1 MLPVAFRLS
10 SAPRRHR
17 IVNTAPKVTAPKIE
31 AIVSS
36 VTDIPKAR
44 TACIAVARGSSSQP
58 SGFYLAI
65 WRMCLPLLSSI
76 LFSQF
81 RKSGKGFLLDMTDSI
96 LETISNEYA
105 AAAEKVGGSV
115 VAVHA
120 RRWMP
125 TSGIEWKKGVV
136 VTVHHG
142 VQRDEDIKVLL
153 VGGRAVSAKLVGRD
167 PSTDIA
173 VLKIEDGSSG
183 APQLGDSTSLRLGH
197 LVLALGR
204 TRRGDLVASSG
215 IIGGISG
222 EWRNQRG
229 GQLDQ
234 HIRLD
239 LALYPG
245 FSGGPLLNARG
256 EVVGVNT
263 RGLAHGRAVTVPVAT
278 VNRVVEELLKKGH
291 IARPYLGIAMQPVEV
306 PENMRSRLPAQMRVG
321 LLVMQVENGGP
332 AERAGVLLGDVLFE
346 VSGET
351 VEHVDAIQD
360 SLAAAKIGDVLQIRV
375 IRAGEIKPV
384 SITLGERAR

>member
-1 MLPVAFRLS
+1 MS
-10 SAPRRHR
+10 
-17 IVNTAPKVTAPKIE
+17 N
-31 AIVSS
+31 
-36 VTDIPKAR
+36 
-44 TACIAVARGSSSQP
+44 
-58 SGFYLAI
+58 
-65 WRMCLPLLSSI
+65 
-76 LFSQF
+76 
-81 RKSGKGFLLDMTDSI
+81 SI
-96 LETISNEYA
+96 LETISGEFA
-105 AAAEKVGGSV
+105 SAAEKVGSSV
-115 VAVHA
+115 VAVHG

-125 TSGIEWKKGVV
+125 TSGIEWKKGVI

-153 VGGRAVSAKLVGRD
+153 DGSRTVSAKLAGRD

-173 VLKIEDGSSG
+173 VLRIEEGSSVT
-183 APQLGDSTSLRLGH
+183 PQFGDSTSLRLGH

-222 EWRNQRG
+222 EWRNRRG

-256 EVVGVNT
+256 EVVGINT
-263 RGLAHGRAVTVPVAT
+263 RGLGNGRAVTVPVAT
-278 VNRVVEELLKKGH
+278 VNRVVEELLEKGH

-306 PENMRSRLPAQMRVG
+306 PENMRSKLPAETRVG
-321 LLVMQVENGGP
+321 LLVINVENSGP
-332 AERAGVLLGDVLFE
+332 AEKAGVLLGDVIFE
-346 VSGET
+346 LGGKI

-360 SLAAAKIGDVLQIRV
+360 SLATAKIGDVLQIRV

-384 SITLGERAR
+384 SITLGERTR

>member
-1 MLPVAFRLS
+1 MRPPWLS
-10 SAPRRHR
+10 
-17 IVNTAPKVTAPKIE
+17 
-31 AIVSS
+31 
-36 VTDIPKAR
+36 
-44 TACIAVARGSSSQP
+44 
-58 SGFYLAI
+58 L
-65 WRMCLPLLSSI
+65 I
-76 LFSQF
+76 LFPQF
-81 RKSGKGFLLDMTDSI
+81 RKGVLLDMANSI
-96 LETISNEYA
+96 LETISSEFA
-105 AAAEKVGGSV
+105 SAAEKVGNSV

-142 VQRDEDIKVLL
+142 VQRDEEINVLL
-153 VGGRAVSAKLVGRD
+153 GSGRAVSAKLAGRD

-173 VLKIEDGSSG
+173 VLRIEEGSSS
-183 APQLGDSTSLRLGH
+183 ASQLGDSTGLRLGH

-229 GQLDQ
+229 GNLDQ

-256 EVVGVNT
+256 EVVGMNT
-263 RGLAHGRAVTVPVAT
+263 RGLARGRAVTVPVAT
-278 VNRVVEELLKKGH
+278 VNRVVEELLEKGR
-291 IARPYLGIAMQPVEV
+291 IARPYLGIAMQPVEI
-306 PENMRSRLPAQMRVG
+306 PENMRSKLPTEMRAG
-321 LLVMQVENGGP
+321 LLVVHVENGGP
-332 AERAGVLLGDVLFE
+332 AEKAGVLLGDVVFE
-346 VSGET
+346 VSGKT

-360 SLAAAKIGDVLQIRV
+360 SLAAVKVGNVLRIRV

>member
-1 MLPVAFRLS
+1 
-10 SAPRRHR
+10 
-17 IVNTAPKVTAPKIE
+17 
-31 AIVSS
+31 
-36 VTDIPKAR
+36 
-44 TACIAVARGSSSQP
+44 
-58 SGFYLAI
+58 
-65 WRMCLPLLSSI
+65 
-76 LFSQF
+76 
-81 RKSGKGFLLDMTDSI
+81 LLDMANSI
-96 LETISNEYA
+96 LETISSEFA
-105 AAAEKVGGSV
+105 SATEKVGSSV

-142 VQRDEDIKVLL
+142 VQRDEDIKVLF
-153 VGGRAVSAKLVGRD
+153 GDGRTVSAKLAGRD

-173 VLKIEDGSSG
+173 VLTIEEGSSV
-183 APQLGDSTSLRLGH
+183 APQPGGDSTSLRLGH

-222 EWRNQRG
+222 EWRNWRG

-256 EVVGVNT
+256 EVVGMNT

-278 VNRVVEELLKKGH
+278 VNRVVEELLEKGR

-306 PENMRSRLPAQMRVG
+306 PKNMRSKLATETRAG
-321 LLVMQVENGGP
+321 LLVVHVENGGP
-332 AERAGVLLGDVLFE
+332 AEQAGVLLGDVIFE
-346 VSGET
+346 VSGKT

-360 SLAAAKIGDVLQIRV
+360 SLATATIGDVLRVRV

>member
-1 MLPVAFRLS
+1 LP
-10 SAPRRHR
+10 
-17 IVNTAPKVTAPKIE
+17 N
-31 AIVSS
+31 
-36 VTDIPKAR
+36 
-44 TACIAVARGSSSQP
+44 
-58 SGFYLAI
+58 
-65 WRMCLPLLSSI
+65 
-76 LFSQF
+76 
-81 RKSGKGFLLDMTDSI
+81 MTNSM
-96 LETISNEYA
+96 LETISNEFA

-125 TSGIEWKKGVV
+125 TSGIEWKKGVI

-153 VGGRAVSAKLVGRD
+153 PGGHAVSAKLAGRD

-173 VLKIEDGSSG
+173 VLRIEDGSSG

-222 EWRNQRG
+222 EWRSRRG
-229 GQLDQ
+229 GQIDQ

-245 FSGGPLLNARG
+245 FSGGPLLDAKG
-256 EVVGVNT
+256 EVVGINT
-263 RGLAHGRAVTVPVAT
+263 RGFGHGRAVTVPVAT
-278 VNRVVEELLKKGH
+278 VNRVVKELLEKGH

-306 PENMRSRLPAQMRVG
+306 PENMCSKLPAETRAG
-321 LLVMQVENGGP
+321 LLVMHVENGGP

-346 VSGET
+346 WGGKT

-360 SLAAAKIGDVLQIRV
+360 SLATAKVGDVLQIRV

-384 SITLGERAR
+384 SVTLGERAR

>member
-1 MLPVAFRLS
+1 MAS
-10 SAPRRHR
+10 
-17 IVNTAPKVTAPKIE
+17 
-31 AIVSS
+31 
-36 VTDIPKAR
+36 
-44 TACIAVARGSSSQP
+44 
-58 SGFYLAI
+58 
-65 WRMCLPLLSSI
+65 
-76 LFSQF
+76 
-81 RKSGKGFLLDMTDSI
+81 SI
-96 LETISNEYA
+96 LETISNEFA
-105 AAAEKVGGSV
+105 SAAEKVGGSV

-125 TSGIEWKKGVV
+125 TSGMEWKKGVI

-153 VGGRAVSAKLVGRD
+153 DGDRSVSAKLVGRD
-167 PSTDIA
+167 PSTDLA
-173 VLKIEDGSSG
+173 VLKIEEGCSST
-183 APQLGDSTSLRLGH
+183 PPLGDSVTLRLGH

-222 EWRNQRG
+222 EWRNRRG

-256 EVVGVNT
+256 EVVGINT
-263 RGLAHGRAVTVPVAT
+263 RGLGHGRAVTVPLAT
-278 VNRVVEELLKKGH
+278 VNRVVEELLEKGQ

-306 PENMRSRLPAQMRVG
+306 PEKMLSKLPSQTRVG
-321 LLVMQVENGGP
+321 LLVMHVENGGP
-332 AERAGVLLGDVLFE
+332 AEKAGVLLGDVLFE
-346 VSGET
+346 VAGKI
-351 VEHVDAIQD
+351 VERVDAIQE
-360 SLAAAKIGDVLQIRV
+360 SVATAKIGDVLQIRV

-384 SITLGERAR
+384 SIQLGERAR

>member
-1 MLPVAFRLS
+1 MRLS
-10 SAPRRHR
+10 
-17 IVNTAPKVTAPKIE
+17 
-31 AIVSS
+31 
-36 VTDIPKAR
+36 
-44 TACIAVARGSSSQP
+44 
-58 SGFYLAI
+58 
-65 WRMCLPLLSSI
+65 LLSSI
-76 LFSQF
+76 LFSEF
-81 RKSGKGFLLDMTDSI
+81 RKGVLLDMANSI
-96 LETISNEYA
+96 LETISSEFA
-105 AAAEKVGGSV
+105 FVAEKVGGSV

-142 VQRDEDIKVLL
+142 VQREEDIKVLL
-153 VGGRAVSAKLVGRD
+153 DGGRAVSAKLAGRD

-173 VLKIEDGSSG
+173 VLRIEEGSAG
-183 APQLGDSTSLRLGH
+183 APQLGDSTHLRLGH

-215 IIGGISG
+215 IIGGMSG
-222 EWRNQRG
+222 EWRNRRG

-256 EVVGVNT
+256 EVVGINT
-263 RGLAHGRAVTVPVAT
+263 RGLAHGRAVTVPVT
-278 VNRVVEELLKKGH
+278 NVNRVVEELLEKGR
-291 IARPYLGIAMQPVEV
+291 IARPYLGIAMQPVDV
-306 PENMRSRLPAQMRVG
+306 PENMRAKLPTETRVG
-321 LLVMQVENGGP
+321 LLVTHVENSGP
-332 AERAGVLLGDVLFE
+332 AEKAGMLLGDVLFE
-346 VSGET
+346 VRGEA

-360 SLAAAKIGDVLQIRV
+360 SLATAKIGDVLQIRV

-384 SITLGERAR
+384 SITLGERSR

>member
-1 MLPVAFRLS
+1 MANS
-10 SAPRRHR
+10 
-17 IVNTAPKVTAPKIE
+17 
-31 AIVSS
+31 
-36 VTDIPKAR
+36 
-44 TACIAVARGSSSQP
+44 
-58 SGFYLAI
+58 I
-65 WRMCLPLLSSI
+65 W
-76 LFSQF
+76 
-81 RKSGKGFLLDMTDSI
+81 
-96 LETISNEYA
+96 ETISNELA
-105 AAAEKVGGSV
+105 AAAEKVGSSV

-153 VGGRAVSAKLVGRD
+153 DGGRAVSAKLAGRD
-167 PSTDIA
+167 PSTDLA
-173 VLKIEDGSSG
+173 VLRIEEVSSG
-183 APQLGDSTSLRLGH
+183 ARPLGDSTSLRLGH

-222 EWRNQRG
+222 EWRNRHG

-263 RGLAHGRAVTVPVAT
+263 RGLGHGRAVTLPVAT
-278 VNRVVEELLKKGH
+278 VNRVVEELLEKGH
-291 IARPYLGIAMQPVEV
+291 IARPYLGIAMPPVEV
-306 PENMRSRLPAQMRVG
+306 PENMRSKLPAETRVG
-321 LLVMQVENGGP
+321 LLAIDVENGGP
-332 AERAGVLLGDVLFE
+332 AGKAGVLLGDVLFE
-346 VSGET
+346 VGGKT

-360 SLAAAKIGDVLQIRV
+360 SLAAAQIGDVLQIRL
-375 IRAGEIKPV
+375 IRAGEIKAV
-384 SITLGERAR
+384 SVALGERTR

>member
-1 MLPVAFRLS
+1 MA
-10 SAPRRHR
+10 
-17 IVNTAPKVTAPKIE
+17 N
-31 AIVSS
+31 
-36 VTDIPKAR
+36 
-44 TACIAVARGSSSQP
+44 
-58 SGFYLAI
+58 
-65 WRMCLPLLSSI
+65 
-76 LFSQF
+76 
-81 RKSGKGFLLDMTDSI
+81 SI
-96 LETISNEYA
+96 LETISNEFA
-105 AAAEKVGGSV
+105 AAAEKVGSSV

-153 VGGRAVSAKLVGRD
+153 DGGRTVSAKLAGRD

-173 VLKIEDGSSG
+173 VLRIEEVSSG
-183 APQLGDSTSLRLGH
+183 APELGDSTSLRLGH

-215 IIGGISG
+215 LIGGISG
-222 EWRNQRG
+222 EWRNRHG

-245 FSGGPLLNARG
+245 FSGGPLLSARG

-263 RGLAHGRAVTVPVAT
+263 RGLGHGRAVTLPVAT
-278 VNRVVEELLKKGH
+278 VNRVVEELLEKGH

-306 PENMRSRLPAQMRVG
+306 PENMRSKLPAETRVG
-321 LLVMQVENGGP
+321 LLVMHVENGGP
-332 AERAGVLLGDVLFE
+332 AEKAGVLLGDVVFE
-346 VSGET
+346 VGGKT
-351 VEHVDAIQD
+351 VERVDAIQD
-360 SLAAAKIGDVLQIRV
+360 SLATAKIGDVLQIRLL
-375 IRAGEIKPV
+375 RAGEIKAV
-384 SITLGERAR
+384 SVALGERTR

>member
-1 MLPVAFRLS
+1 MRLAF
-10 SAPRRHR
+10 
-17 IVNTAPKVTAPKIE
+17 
-31 AIVSS
+31 
-36 VTDIPKAR
+36 
-44 TACIAVARGSSSQP
+44 
-58 SGFYLAI
+58 
-65 WRMCLPLLSSI
+65 LSSI
-76 LFSQF
+76 LVSEF
-81 RKSGKGFLLDMTDSI
+81 RKGLLDMANSI
-96 LETISNEYA
+96 LETISSEFSS
-105 AAAEKVGGSV
+105 AAEKVGGSV
-115 VAVHA
+115 VAVQA
-120 RRWMP
+120 RRWLP

-153 VGGRAVSAKLVGRD
+153 DGGHAISAKLVGRD
-167 PSTDIA
+167 PRTDIA
-173 VLKIEDGSSG
+173 VIRIEERSSS
-183 APQLGDSTSLRLGH
+183 APQLGDSTNLRLGH

-222 EWRNQRG
+222 EWRNRRG

-256 EVVGVNT
+256 EVVGINT
-263 RGLAHGRAVTVPVAT
+263 RGLAHGRAVTVPAAT
-278 VNRVVEELLKKGH
+278 VNRVVEELLEKGH

-306 PENMRSRLPAQMRVG
+306 PENMRSKLPSQTRVG
-321 LLVMQVENGGP
+321 LIVVDVENDGP
-332 AERAGVLLGDVLFE
+332 AEKAGMLLGDVLFE
-346 VSGET
+346 VGGES

-360 SLAAAKIGDVLQIRV
+360 SLATAKVGDVLQIRV

-384 SITLGERAR
+384 SIKLGERAR

>member
-1 MLPVAFRLS
+1 MS
-10 SAPRRHR
+10 
-17 IVNTAPKVTAPKIE
+17 N
-31 AIVSS
+31 
-36 VTDIPKAR
+36 
-44 TACIAVARGSSSQP
+44 
-58 SGFYLAI
+58 
-65 WRMCLPLLSSI
+65 
-76 LFSQF
+76 
-81 RKSGKGFLLDMTDSI
+81 SI
-96 LETISNEYA
+96 LETISSEFA
-105 AAAEKVGGSV
+105 AAAEKAGGSV

-142 VQRDEDIKVLL
+142 VQRNEDIKVLL
-153 VGGRAVSAKLVGRD
+153 DGGREVSAKLAGRD
-167 PSTDIA
+167 PSSDIA
-173 VLKIEDGSSG
+173 VLRIEESSSG
-183 APQLGDSTSLRLGH
+183 APRLGDSTSLRLGH

-222 EWRNQRG
+222 EWRNRRG

-256 EVVGVNT
+256 EVVGMNT
-263 RGLAHGRAVTVPVAT
+263 RGLGHGRAVTVPVAT
-278 VNRVVEELLKKGH
+278 VNRVVEELLERGH
-291 IARPYLGIAMQPVEV
+291 IARPYLGIAMQPVEI
-306 PENMRSRLPAQMRVG
+306 PENMRSKLPTQTRVG

-332 AERAGVLLGDVLFE
+332 AEKAGVLLGDVLFE
-346 VSGET
+346 VGGKT

-360 SLAAAKIGDVLQIRV
+360 SLSTAKIGDVLQVKV
-375 IRAGEIKPV
+375 IRAGETKPV

>member
-1 MLPVAFRLS
+1 
-10 SAPRRHR
+10 
-17 IVNTAPKVTAPKIE
+17 
-31 AIVSS
+31 
-36 VTDIPKAR
+36 
-44 TACIAVARGSSSQP
+44 
-58 SGFYLAI
+58 
-65 WRMCLPLLSSI
+65 
-76 LFSQF
+76 
-81 RKSGKGFLLDMTDSI
+81 MTNSI
-96 LETISNEYA
+96 LETISNEFA
-105 AAAEKVGGSV
+105 AAAEKVGGGV

-153 VGGRAVSAKLVGRD
+153 PGGHAVSAKLAGRD

-173 VLKIEDGSSG
+173 VLRIEDGSSG
-183 APQLGDSTSLRLGH
+183 APQLGDSLSLRLGH

-215 IIGGISG
+215 IVGGISG
-222 EWRNQRG
+222 EWRSRRG
-229 GQLDQ
+229 GQIDQ

-245 FSGGPLLNARG
+245 FSGGPLLDAKG
-256 EVVGVNT
+256 DVVGINT
-263 RGLAHGRAVTVPVAT
+263 RGFGHGRAVTVPVAT
-278 VNRVVEELLKKGH
+278 VNRVVKELLEKGH

-306 PENMRSRLPAQMRVG
+306 PENMRSKLPAETRAG
-321 LLVMQVENGGP
+321 LLVMHVENGGP

-346 VSGET
+346 LGGKT

-360 SLAAAKIGDVLQIRV
+360 SLATAKVGDVLQIRV

-384 SITLGERAR
+384 SVTLGERAR

>member
-1 MLPVAFRLS
+1 MA
-10 SAPRRHR
+10 
-17 IVNTAPKVTAPKIE
+17 
-31 AIVSS
+31 
-36 VTDIPKAR
+36 
-44 TACIAVARGSSSQP
+44 
-58 SGFYLAI
+58 
-65 WRMCLPLLSSI
+65 
-76 LFSQF
+76 
-81 RKSGKGFLLDMTDSI
+81 DSI
-96 LETISNEYA
+96 LETISSEFA
-105 AAAEKVGGSV
+105 ATAEKVGTSV

-153 VGGRAVSAKLVGRD
+153 GGGRAVSAKLAGRD

-173 VLKIEDGSSG
+173 VLRTEEGSSS
-183 APQLGDSTSLRLGH
+183 AAQLGDSTSLRLGH

-204 TRRGDLVASSG
+204 TRRGELVASSG
-215 IIGGISG
+215 IIGGISD
-222 EWRNQRG
+222 EWRNRRG

-245 FSGGPLLNARG
+245 FSGGPLLNARA
-256 EVVGVNT
+256 EVVGMNT

-278 VNRVVEELLKKGH
+278 VNRVVEELLEKGR
-291 IARPYLGIAMQPVEV
+291 IARPYLGIAMQPVQV
-306 PENMRSRLPAQMRVG
+306 PENMRSKLPSDTPAG
-321 LLVMQVENGGP
+321 LLVVHVEDGAP
-332 AERAGVLLGDVLFE
+332 AEKAGVLLGDMVFE
-346 VSGET
+346 VNGKT

-360 SLAAAKIGDVLQIRV
+360 SLATARVGDVLQVRI
-375 IRAGEIKPV
+375 IRAGKIEPV